1 MINNQGACSLKN
13 SPTPEL
19 VLTTVAINFSS
30 VFLVGLCFALQV
42 GRCRQ
47 HDEDFLIFC
56 SPLSFAGL
64 AGLPRVRTSVNN
76 KMSSGPSLLL
86 SRSTRAS
93 PDRVASGRLGS
104 PDTRTKDVWVW
115 TRNRDVMSAAVES
128 GWTTLIFTPDTTDL
142 AYDWTCKN

>member
-1 MINNQGACSLKN
+1 L
-13 SPTPEL
+13 
-19 VLTTVAINFSS
+19 F
-30 VFLVGLCFALQV
+30 FAMQV

-47 HDEDFLIFC
+47 HDEELNFFFFSC
-56 SPLSFAGL
+56 LSFAGL

-76 KMSSGPSLLL
+76 KISSGPSLLL
-86 SRSTRAS
+86 NRSTRAS

>member
-1 MINNQGACSLKN
+1 
-13 SPTPEL
+13 
-19 VLTTVAINFSS
+19 
-30 VFLVGLCFALQV
+30 
-42 GRCRQ
+42 
-47 HDEDFLIFC
+47 
-56 SPLSFAGL
+56 
-64 AGLPRVRTSVNN
+64 VRTSVNN